1 MDHVRAVLE
10 VPSSPV
16 PSIFHTVTQCSVL
29 SMPLLLN
36 YAHRKKTECCLR
48 HTVHLVKKQPL
59 QHVELFCI
67 FQTYV
72 WFWLTRCY
80 SALFLF
86 RLEHWR
92 SCLSHFLWRL
102 LFKNALVSV
111 AVLVISLGVL
121 QCSFHDALFTFVNL
135 LFHSSLSFSLSLSPS
150 MESALLLPLF
160 PFFSSRVCS
169 FSSFCSSFH
178 CGSIIFPLSRLVSFL
193 HHASLSLFF
202 ANVLPIPPVS
212 PSQLP
217 AVPPHISPLPPSRA
231 KCFISRSSSMSVS
244 QSLGFVCY
252 TKTISPGTFLQ
263 SVLASLG
270 WRFQGH
276 IWSCLTQAHESVLIL
291 PITSL
296 HIKTLDYPS
305 VLVHEQH
312 L

>member
-1 MDHVRAVLE
+1 MSSSSVYSKPTAGFDSSAITQRCFYLGWNIG
-10 VPSSPV
+10 VPACHISSEDC
-16 PSIFHTVTQCSVL
+16 CS
-29 SMPLLLN
+29 
-36 YAHRKKTECCLR
+36 K
-48 HTVHLVKKQPL
+48 
-59 QHVELFCI
+59 I
-67 FQTYV
+67 
-72 WFWLTRCY
+72 
-80 SALFLF
+80 
-86 RLEHWR
+86 
-92 SCLSHFLWRL
+92 
-102 LFKNALVSV
+102 ALVSV

-169 FSSFCSSFH
+169 SSSFCSSFH

-231 KCFISRSSSMSVS
+231 KCFISRSSSMSVC

-263 SVLASLG
+263 SALASLG
-270 WRFQGH
+270 
-276 IWSCLTQAHESVLIL
+276 
-291 PITSL
+291 
-296 HIKTLDYPS
+296 
-305 VLVHEQH
+305 
-312 L
+312 